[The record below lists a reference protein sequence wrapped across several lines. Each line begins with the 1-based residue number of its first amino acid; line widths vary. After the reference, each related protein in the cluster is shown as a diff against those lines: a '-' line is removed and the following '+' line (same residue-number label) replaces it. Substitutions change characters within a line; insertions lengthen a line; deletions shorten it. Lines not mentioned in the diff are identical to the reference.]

1 MHTCICMHGLVNF
14 FETLRIRCWGLCSAN
29 RSEPHPH
36 HCRKEDM
43 KVEPGRWRDQ
53 EALTSASTDMNTA
66 RHPGLYLV
74 SNVSS
79 IVRGAM
85 GGHGVSIL
93 KVCWGRQRELT
104 PPSAEK
110 THTGKTTPPVPS
122 PRPPF
127 SPLKKV
133 LTVHPFTY
141 HFMAVSTER
150 VERVEKR

>member
-1 MHTCICMHGLVNF
+1 MHACICMCVLVNF
-14 FETLRIRCWGLCSAN
+14 FETLRIRCWSLCSAN

-43 KVEPGRWRDQ
+43 KVEPERWRGQ
-53 EALTSASTDMNTA
+53 EALTSASTDMNIA
-66 RHPGLYLV
+66 RLPGLYLV

-85 GGHGVSIL
+85 GDHGFSIL
-93 KVCWGRQRELT
+93 KVCWGWQRELM

-110 THTGKTTPPVPS
+110 THTGKTIPPIPS
-122 PRPPF
+122 CPPF
-127 SPLKKV
+127 SPLRKV

-150 VERVEKR
+150 VERVEKC